1 MEQIEDALDSVG
13 LMQGDLAPLK
23 RTLVGGAIGYFVVT
37 TMQPTW
43 AYTKDGK
50 PKEWAITST
59 SEVPDAT
66 TMVPWWMAAA
76 VPAFVM
82 GVLI

>member
-13 LMQGDLAPLK
+13 LMQGPLAPLK

-37 TMQPTW
+37 TAQPAF
-43 AYTKDGK
+43 AYTKDGE
-50 PKEWAITST
+50 PKEWAITSKNET
-59 SEVPDAT
+59 PGAT